1 MSEKP
6 LDVRVAEALTGT
18 QAVLWHWS
26 EKYQKPVLGPNPTGK
41 TPGAWALPVCVRD
54 PGFFVEGYPGML
66 FDAPSYHDD
75 WASTGPLILRYGIS
89 LALHHRPPT
98 EWVAFVNTIGL
109 AWGEDCF
116 GLDGYADDFEYGPT
130 PLVAVC
136 NLILSLKAAGKLE
149 PAA

>member
-1 MSEKP
+1 MSEEKP
-6 LDVRVAEALTGT
+6 LHVRVGEAIGWDVTREHDFDDASDGRIACVSCGLVIRGDNYAEPCVPRYDTDWSATGALI
-18 QAVLWHWS
+18 
-26 EKYQKPVLGPNPTGK
+26 E
-41 TPGAWALPVCVRD
+41 
-54 PGFFVEGYPGML
+54 
-66 FDAPSYHDD
+66 
-75 WASTGPLILRYGIS
+75 RYGIS

-136 NLILSLKAAGKLE
+136 NLILAMKAAGKLE